1 MHDKVGSGSTGAS
14 KKDSKNRKLPE
25 VKQVAFRGKLKNYRD
40 CCLKKI
46 KKKIWLTIEIFLWLT
61 KDQSWLWGS
70 LR

>member
-25 VKQVAFRGKLKNYRD
+25 VKQVAFRGKLKNYHD

-46 KKKIWLTIEIFLWLT
+46 KKKI
-61 KDQSWLWGS
+61 
-70 LR
+70 